1 MGKITAS
8 TAVGEGLGE
17 WFALLTYPHSQ
28 HFMRCSEN
36 TRVSPV
42 VFKIIEHQI
51 HNLQTNFI
59 CKFFIDMLTPFVSLY
74 YFSLFFLFLL
84 LETFKGTA

>member
-17 WFALLTYPHSQ
+17 CFVLPINPHNQ
-28 HFMRCSEN
+28 HFMRWSEN
-36 TRVSPV
+36 KLVSSG

-51 HNLQTNFI
+51 HNLQTNSI
-59 CKFFIDMLTPFVSLY
+59 CEFFIDMQTPFVSLY
-74 YFSLFFLFLL
+74 YFSWFFLFLL
-84 LETFKGTA
+84 LETFKAKT